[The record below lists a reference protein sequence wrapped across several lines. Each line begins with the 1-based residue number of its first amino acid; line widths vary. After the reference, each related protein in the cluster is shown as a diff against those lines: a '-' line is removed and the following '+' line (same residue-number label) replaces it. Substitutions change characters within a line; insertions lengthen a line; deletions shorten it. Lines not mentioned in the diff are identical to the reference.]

1 MQMAHE
7 RKNEMIKEYMKK
19 IRAFFQK
26 NCPAVSR
33 EFSLTTKVYKN
44 DKDETPAYTYHR
56 AGKWRLNLW
65 QGLAVFTLAIFVFA
79 SRKKKR

>member
-1 MQMAHE
+1 
-7 RKNEMIKEYMKK
+7 MKK
-19 IRAFFQK
+19 YFEKLKEFFRK

-44 DKDETPAYTYHR
+44 DKDETPAYSYHR

-65 QGLAVFTLAIFVFA
+65 QGAALLLLAICVLMPK
-79 SRKKKR
+79 KKKR

>member
-1 MQMAHE
+1 
-7 RKNEMIKEYMKK
+7 MKK
-19 IRAFFQK
+19 YIEKVKEFFRK

-44 DKDETPAYTYHR
+44 DKDESPAYSYHR

-65 QGLAVFTLAIFVFA
+65 QGLALLLVVICVFA
-79 SRKKKR
+79 PKKKKR